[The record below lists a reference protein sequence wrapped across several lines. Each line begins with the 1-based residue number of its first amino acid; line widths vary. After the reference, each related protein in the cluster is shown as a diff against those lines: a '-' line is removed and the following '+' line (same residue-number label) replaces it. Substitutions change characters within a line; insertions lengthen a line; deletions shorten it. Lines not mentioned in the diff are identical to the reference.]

1 MVSYVAKPD
10 EEFLT
15 FYIERKK
22 LASKAARTASKC
34 KYFYI
39 LKQQALNI
47 LLKYL

>member
-22 LASKAARTASKC
+22 VAGKAASAVPWTFAFSIYIKNC
-34 KYFYI
+34 KF
-39 LKQQALNI
+39 
-47 LLKYL
+47 